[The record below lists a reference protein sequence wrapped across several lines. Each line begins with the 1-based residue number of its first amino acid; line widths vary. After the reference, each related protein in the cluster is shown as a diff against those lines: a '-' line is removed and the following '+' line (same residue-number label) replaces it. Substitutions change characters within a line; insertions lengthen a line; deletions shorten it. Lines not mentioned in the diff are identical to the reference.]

1 MSDVTTNTAADT
13 PAQQPAA
20 PVQHPPLH
28 WKHAIL
34 YMAASCM
41 LALSQGLGQGFIS
54 ANIPQIAGDLGITTT
69 QASWLMAAY
78 MIPRAS
84 LPLMLIKIRTQ
95 FGLRRFAE
103 VGIIVYVVVAFIA
116 IWIEDFRSAVVAQ
129 FLSGAAAAPLS
140 TLAFLYMLEPL
151 APQWKMR
158 LGLPLAMAMLLSG
171 PSVARIVSPA
181 LIGDGGLTWVHL
193 TVLGMA
199 MVSLALVFAL
209 PLRPMPRMK
218 VIQPLD
224 FGIFLLI
231 GFGFAGPTIGF
242 VQGPIHYWM
251 DAPWIGV
258 LLAASVGA
266 LALAVAIE
274 LNRTAPLLD
283 FRWLVSPAILHLTG
297 TLFLFRLILSEQST
311 GAPRMFQVLGVAPSQ
326 LTVLFA
332 VIVGATLLGALAVV
346 GWIKPTRVPV
356 YHIVALILIAIGA
369 LMDGNSTID
378 TRPEQ
383 LIVSQ
388 ALIGFAGMLFL
399 PPAMMAGLISALAK
413 GPQYLLSFVIVF
425 IATQSLG
432 GVIGSG
438 IFTTFINHQQAAHY
452 QVLTEQLTAA
462 SAQTTRAIAQQI
474 VLYSGQITDG
484 ATLKAQAV
492 SQIAQT
498 ASSQAYVMAYN
509 DAYRLI
515 AAIAIFA
522 LVALLLHLLRD
533 FLAARMTPAQPTT
546 PDVTS

>member
-1 MSDVTTNTAADT
+1 
-13 PAQQPAA
+13 
-20 PVQHPPLH
+20 
-28 WKHAIL
+28 
-34 YMAASCM
+34 M

-103 VGIIVYVVVAFIA
+103 VGIIVYVVIA
-116 IWIEDFRSAVVAQ
+116 IAAFGMQDFRSAIVAQ

-231 GFGFAGPTIGF
+231 GFAFAGLTIAF

-258 LLAASVGA
+258 LLAASVGS
-266 LALAVAIE
+266 LAIAVAIE
-274 LNRTAPLLD
+274 LNRSAPLLD

-332 VIVGATLLGALAVV
+332 VIVGATLLGTLAVV
-346 GWIKPTRVPV
+346 GWIKPTRVPI
-356 YHIVALILIAIGA
+356 YHILALILIAIGA

-388 ALIGFAGMLFL
+388 SLIAFAGMLFL

-452 QVLTEQLTAA
+452 QLLTEQLTAA
-462 SAQTTRAIAQQI
+462 SAQTTRAIAQQMA
-474 VLYSGQITDG
+474 LFSGQITDG

-522 LVALLLHLLRD
+522 LAALLLHLLRD
-533 FLAARMTPAQPTT
+533 FLAARMTPAQPNTS
-546 PDVTS
+546 DVTP